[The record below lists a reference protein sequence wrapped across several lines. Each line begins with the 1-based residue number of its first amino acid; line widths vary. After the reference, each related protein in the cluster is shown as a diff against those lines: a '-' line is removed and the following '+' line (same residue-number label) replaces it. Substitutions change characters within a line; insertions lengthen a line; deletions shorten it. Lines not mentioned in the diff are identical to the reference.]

1 MIDPS
6 VNFTVTPIDGSRD
19 LLGKTSSELQE
30 GVTVD
35 NDNNVITGTSH
46 YVTGYVGFNG
56 SDASEQEGNF
66 LAINITPEEGW
77 PESLS
82 FELVGGKHG
91 AVTLA
96 KNDPEVV
103 VQISSKTTGIKV
115 TAKNGST
122 TKVKTYTLNVTLA
135 SKA

>member
-1 MIDPS
+1 M
-6 VNFTVTPIDGSRD
+6 
-19 LLGKTSSELQE
+19 
-30 GVTVD
+30 
-35 NDNNVITGTSH
+35 
-46 YVTGYVGFNG
+46 TGYVGFNG

-91 AVTLA
+91 AVKLA

-103 VQISSKTTGIKV
+103 VQISSKTTGLKI

-122 TKVKTYTLNVTLA
+122 TKVKTYALNVTLA
-135 SKA
+135 PKA